1 MVRSGVGAAPVV
13 EPVPTG
19 GRTAAGAAGGCRG
32 GASGAGRE
40 GRVGSVEGRK
50 SRGTGRPP
58 AGSGGVLGEPRSL
71 PAGSS
76 VADRSPPVRA
86 ETGEGMAFR
95 RRAAGGRALVAPRNA
110 REAWRSA
117 GPAAG
122 RRVFGAP
129 RSGVPGR
136 DRVVPPDRRSGE
148 RSLLAGCPRGRGVPP
163 PGGRGAERFARR
175 RGTLPGAEFHR
186 RAAGRRG
193 FGASRSGI
201 RRGDGVLPPARR
213 SGSARCSPGG
223 LRGRG
228 VPPPGGRGAERLARR
243 RGTLP
248 GAEFHRR
255 AAGRRGFGASRSGI
269 RRGDG
274 VLPPDRRSGSACC
287 SPGGLRGRGVP
298 PPGGWALSASLVGAE
313 PCRGRSSTGG
323 LPVVEGSALPE
334 AESGEG
340 MVFFRRIVGRGALV
354 ARRVPARAGV
364 PPPGGRGA
372 ERSSLVRAEPRRVG
386 SSPPGCRSPE
396 CSMLVE
402 AESRGPEPVPPSG
415 RRSPRSWRLRGRF
428 PRRECSS
435 RRRVVDR

>member
-95 RRAAGGRALVAPRNA
+95 RRAADRRALVARRGA
-110 REAWRSA
+110 REGVGFRR
-117 GPAAG
+117 PAAG
-122 RRVFGAP
+122 PRGFGAP

-148 RSLLAGCPRGRGVPP
+148 RSLLAGVPARAWCSAAGRPGRRAPRSSARNPAGGGVPP
-163 PGGRGAERFARR
+163 AGCRSSRVRRSSKRSPGTGSCRSTGSSVGGTLVARRGAREGVVFR
-175 RGTLPGAEFHR
+175 R
-186 RAAGRRG
+186 RAAG
-193 FGASRSGI
+193 A
-201 RRGDGVLPPARR
+201 P
-213 SGSARCSPGG
+213 
-223 LRGRG
+223 
-228 VPPPGGRGAERLARR
+228 
-243 RGTLP
+243 
-248 GAEFHRR
+248 
-255 AAGRRGFGASRSGI
+255 
-269 RRGDG
+269 
-274 VLPPDRRSGSACC
+274 
-287 SPGGLRGRGVP
+287 
-298 PPGGWALSASLVGAE
+298 SASLVGAE

-323 LPVVEGSALPE
+323 LPVVEDSALPE

-340 MVFFRRIVGRGALV
+340 MVFFRRLVGRGALV
-354 ARRVPARAGV
+354 ARRGGCEGV
-364 PPPGGRGA
+364 
-372 ERSSLVRAEPRRVG
+372 V
-386 SSPPGCRSPE
+386 
-396 CSMLVE
+396 
-402 AESRGPEPVPPSG
+402 
-415 RRSPRSWRLRGRF
+415 F
-428 PRRECSS
+428 
-435 RRRVVDR
+435 RRRVVGR